1 MVTEAERCK
10 GNDLASGNV
19 SFFSASLLPPDTI
32 RPPCKFASERWAGS
46 ASAAEASALVKWPW
60 DLVRTRGV

>member
-19 SFFSASLLPPDTI
+19 YFFSVSLLPPDTS
-32 RPPCKFASERWAGS
+32 RPPRKFASARWAES
-46 ASAAEASALVKWPW
+46 ASAAKASALVKWP
-60 DLVRTRGV
+60 